1 MGDVVNNC
9 GGDDWFYSE
18 VVKDHFFNPRNFLH
32 SEVPPPDFNAYG
44 VYGSP
49 ACGDEMKVWL
59 KIDPESK
66 KIIGY
71 LWKTFG
77 CASAIA
83 AASVCSVMCLEN
95 NGLTIDEATKITPQ
109 MIVERLGGL
118 PARKIHCSVLCD
130 KALRL
135 AIEDY
140 LGKER
145 ELKGG
150 KGN

>member
-1 MGDVVNNC
+1 MGDVNDNC
-9 GGDDWFYSE
+9 GIESWFYSD
-18 VVKDHFFNPRNFLH
+18 VVKDHFFNPRNFLKT
-32 SEVPPPDFNAYG
+32 ENPPADFNAYG

-59 KIDPESK
+59 KIDPTTK

-83 AASVCSVMCLEN
+83 AASICSVMCLEKG
-95 NGLTIDEATKITPQ
+95 GLRIEEATKITPQ
-109 MIVERLGGL
+109 MIVDRLGGL
-118 PARKIHCSVLCD
+118 PPRKIHCSVLCD

-135 AIEDY
+135 AIENY
-140 LGKER
+140 LNNSLIK
-145 ELKGG
+145 
-150 KGN
+150 

>member
-1 MGDVVNNC
+1 MGDVIDIC
-9 GGDDWFYSE
+9 GIDSWFYSE
-18 VVKDHFFNPRNFLH
+18 TVKDHFFNPRNFLQAD
-32 SEVPPPDFNAYG
+32 EPPADFNAYG

-59 KIDPESK
+59 KIDPATK

-83 AASVCSVMCLEN
+83 AASVCSIMCLEN
-95 NGLTIDEATKITPQ
+95 NGLTIDEAMKITPQ

-118 PARKIHCSVLCD
+118 PPRKIHCSVLCD
-130 KALRL
+130 KALRN

-140 LGKER
+140 LNK
-145 ELKGG
+145 L
-150 KGN
+150 